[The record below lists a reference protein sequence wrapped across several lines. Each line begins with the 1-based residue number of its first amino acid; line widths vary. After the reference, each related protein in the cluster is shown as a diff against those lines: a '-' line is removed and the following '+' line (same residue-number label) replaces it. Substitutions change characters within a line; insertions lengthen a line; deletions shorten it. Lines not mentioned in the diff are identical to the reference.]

1 VQLCTHP
8 ALPLSKLK
16 VVCLL
21 VETAH
26 ERQQYVCVRSIVGAV
41 AFAQLSAQRKGDSDP
56 RTCSPTT
63 LNSLCQQ
70 ELLLIQARAQADTAR
85 HCDGDRDA
93 CKALGRLERG
103 RQ

>member
-1 VQLCTHP
+1 
-8 ALPLSKLK
+8 
-16 VVCLL
+16 VCSCARIQHYPCQNKNYFFFRDSTR
-21 VETAH
+21 ETAVS
-26 ERQQYVCVRSIVGAV
+26 VCALYSVGAM
-41 AFAQLSAQRKGDSDP
+41 AFAQRSAQRKGDSDP

-85 HCDGDRDA
+85 HCDGDRNA
-93 CKALGRLERG
+93 CEALGRLERG